1 MRRSCALVVALCV
14 AQMLLAQI
22 RIIPQEKLLEAEPKA
37 IANSP
42 LQFVGEEVSFGT
54 IDEMSGVWQ
63 GRARLRNL
71 GVDTLAITQI
81 KTTCGCLKA
90 EVAKRVLAPKE
101 EVAVALRY
109 YPRGHAGRV
118 RQRVLVYTNHSSA
131 MPSAMLTLTG
141 QVTASEDRS
150 DDYPYTRGV
159 LRLRQDTL
167 RLSGVKEAQRVAIM
181 NGGSTE
187 LELSVD
193 ENFLPKGMKVCFEPS
208 RLAPKAEGTMIVEY
222 EPTTETTPAKL
233 GKIYIKGLNL
243 PPRQSAIDVIL
254 KN

>member
-63 GRARLRNL
+63 GGARLRNL

-81 KTTCGCLKA
+81 KTTCGCLRA
-90 EVAKRVLAPKE
+90 EVIKRVLAPQE

-131 MPSAMLTLTG
+131 MPSAVLTLTG

-167 RLSGVKEAQRVAIM
+167 HLSGVKEAQRVAIM

-193 ENFLPKGMKVCFEPS
+193 ENFLPKGMKVRFEPA

-222 EPTTETTPAKL
+222 NPTTEQSPATL

-243 PPRQSAIDVIL
+243 PPRQSAIDVVV
-254 KN
+254 KK